1 MYAIERIERSAR
13 RTIRRNDGA
22 NHNPRR
28 SRMNRDRFEG
38 AWKQLSGKVREEWC
52 SLTDDAPGVAAARR
66 DQRAGRMQERR
77 GISKEAVE
85 NQLKEFRVRNRN
97 WDLTDR

>member
-38 AWKQLSGKVREEWC
+38 TCKQIRGKLKERLGKLTHDPQREFAGLHEQHAGRIQERYRC
-52 SLTDDAPGVAAARR
+52 LQEQAAR
-66 DQRAGRMQERR
+66 
-77 GISKEAVE
+77 
-85 NQLKEFRVRNRN
+85 QLKAFLQRNQN
-97 WDLTDR
+97 WAR